1 MAPKATPIASITLRS
16 SSQFN
21 ACFTVC
27 LLFGCYLCF
36 TLNTNRAGSTTSAR
50 LAIRLV
56 MENNDRSAGEWYATP
71 SRWDPAILTLIRAG
85 PAGPKAPSAVR
96 VLTGADCSVR
106 VLADTLFVGGIAMRK
121 RVLAAGT
128 ARRHTWGS
136 GGLGVSAAVR
146 TVRNG
151 TSDLNPGDG
160 ERGDQC
166 PKRRPAFRPDSFGL
180 RRVGLGG
187 SFHGVFHGVGWVL
200 RLLLWEL

>member
-1 MAPKATPIASITLRS
+1 MAPRATPIARITLRS

-21 ACFTVC
+21 ACFMVC
-27 LLFGCYLCF
+27 FFWCYLCF
-36 TLNTNRAGSTTSAR
+36 TLNTNQAGSTPSAR
-50 LAIRLV
+50 LAIGHV
-56 MENNDRSAGEWYATP
+56 VENKDRSAGEWCVTT

-85 PAGPKAPSAVR
+85 PAGPKTPGAVR
-96 VLTGADCSVR
+96 VLTGADCSAR

-151 TSDLNPGDG
+151 PGDLNQGDG
-160 ERGDQC
+160 KRGDQC
-166 PKRRPAFRPDSFGL
+166 PKRRPAFRPDRFGL
-180 RRVGLGG
+180 RRVGLGD
-187 SFHGVFHGVGWVL
+187 SFHGVFHGAGWIL
-200 RLLLWEL
+200 RLFLWEL